1 MFPVVQGEF
10 VFSGMSQA
18 RRQTRLGWVTFTGAV
33 A

>member
-1 MFPVVQGEF
+1 MFPVVQGET

-18 RRQTRLGWVTFTGAV
+18 RRRTRFEWVAFTGAV